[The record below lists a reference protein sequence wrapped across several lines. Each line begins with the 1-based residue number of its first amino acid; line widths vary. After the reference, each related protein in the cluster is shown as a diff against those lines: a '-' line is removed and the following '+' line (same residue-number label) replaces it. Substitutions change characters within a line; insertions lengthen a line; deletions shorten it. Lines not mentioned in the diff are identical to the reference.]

1 MATSIVIGGTRGMG
15 SVIADHLSD
24 RGDMV
29 YTVSRSSSKRENH
42 IKCDISFDCAS
53 IIDNIDSIDY
63 LVFSHRYRG
72 SDWNEMFDVNV
83 KSVRNLIELTVSKFK
98 NGGSVVV
105 ISSNASQF
113 ILEEQPAE
121 YHASRA
127 ALDALMRYYAVAYG
141 KKGIRFNSILPST
154 LIKPE
159 NVDFFTKDNKVRK
172 MIENI
177 TPLNRMGSA
186 DDIANIVDFLCSQ
199 KSSFLTGNSFMADG
213 GLSLIGQET
222 IARNLLDCNH
232 EK

>member
-105 ISSNASQF
+105 ISSNASHF
-113 ILEEQPAE
+113 VLDEQSAE
-121 YHASRA
+121 YHSSKA
-127 ALDALMRYYAVAYG
+127 ALESMVRYYAVKYG
-141 KKGIRFNSILPST
+141 KKNIRFNSILPST
-154 LIKPE
+154 LLKPE
-159 NVDFFTKDNKVRK
+159 NLDFFTKNNKVRK

-177 TPLNRMGSA
+177 TPLGRMGEA
-186 DDIANIVDFLCSQ
+186 DDIANMVEFLCSP
-199 KSSFLTGNSFMADG
+199 KSTFITGNSFFVDG
-213 GLSLIGQET
+213 GLSLVGQET
-222 IARNLLDCNH
+222 IARNLLGYTH

>member
-105 ISSNASQF
+105 NSSNASQF

>member
-105 ISSNASQF
+105 ISSNASHF
-113 ILEEQPAE
+113 VLDEQSAE
-121 YHASRA
+121 YHSSKA
-127 ALDALMRYYAVAYG
+127 ALESMVRYYAVKYG
-141 KKGIRFNSILPST
+141 KKNIRFNSILPST
-154 LIKPE
+154 LLKPE
-159 NVDFFTKDNKVRK
+159 NLDFFTKNNKVRK

-177 TPLNRMGSA
+177 TPLGRMGEA
-186 DDIANIVDFLCSQ
+186 DDIANMVEFLCSP
-199 KSSFLTGNSFMADG
+199 KSSFLTGNSFMMDG
-213 GLSLIGQET
+213 GLSLVGQES
-222 IARNLLDCNH
+222 IARNLLGYKH
-232 EK
+232 KI

>member
-105 ISSNASQF
+105 ISSNASHF
-113 ILEEQPAE
+113 VLDEQSAE
-121 YHASRA
+121 YHSSKA
-127 ALDALMRYYAVAYG
+127 ALESMVRYYAVKYG
-141 KKGIRFNSILPST
+141 KKNIRFNSILPST
-154 LIKPE
+154 LLKPE
-159 NVDFFTKDNKVRK
+159 NLDFFTKNNKVRK

-177 TPLNRMGSA
+177 TPLGRMGEA
-186 DDIANIVDFLCSQ
+186 DDIANLVEFLCSP
-199 KSSFLTGNSFMADG
+199 KSSFITGNTFFVDG
-213 GLSLIGQET
+213 GLSIIGQES
-222 IARNLLDCNH
+222 IARDLLGLKH
-232 EK
+232 SK

>member
-42 IKCDISFDCAS
+42 IKCDISLDCAS

-72 SDWNEMFDVNV
+72 SDWDEMFDVNV
-83 KSVRNLIELTVSKFK
+83 KSVRNIIELTVSKFK

-105 ISSNASQF
+105 ISSNASHF
-113 ILEEQPAE
+113 VLDEQSAE
-121 YHASRA
+121 YHSSKA
-127 ALDALMRYYAVAYG
+127 ALESMVRYYAVRYG
-141 KKGIRFNSILPST
+141 KKNIRFNSILPST
-154 LIKPE
+154 LLKPE
-159 NVDFFTKDNKVRK
+159 NLDFFTKNNKVRK

-177 TPLNRMGSA
+177 TPLGRMGEA
-186 DDIANIVDFLCSQ
+186 DDIANLVEFLCSP
-199 KSSFLTGNSFMADG
+199 KSSFITGNTFFVDG
-213 GLSLIGQET
+213 GLSIIGQES
-222 IARNLLDCNH
+222 IARDLLGLKH
-232 EK
+232 SK

>member
-105 ISSNASQF
+105 ISSNASHF
-113 ILEEQPAE
+113 VLDEQSAE
-121 YHASRA
+121 YHSSRA
-127 ALDALMRYYAVAYG
+127 ALDGLMRYYAVKFG
-141 KKGIRFNSILPST
+141 KKKVRFNSILPST

-159 NVDFFTKDNKVRK
+159 NVDFFIKDNSVRN
-172 MIENI
+172 MIEEI
-177 TPLNRMGSA
+177 TPLGRMGKA
-186 DDIANIVDFLCSQ
+186 EDIANIIGFLCSK
-199 KSSFLTGNSFMADG
+199 KSLFLTGNSFMMDG
-213 GLSLIGQET
+213 GLSLVGQET
-222 IARNLLDCNH
+222 IARNLLDLNH

>member
-105 ISSNASQF
+105 ISSNASHF
-113 ILEEQPAE
+113 VLDEQSAE
-121 YHASRA
+121 YHSSRA
-127 ALDALMRYYAVAYG
+127 ALDGLMRYYAVKFG
-141 KKGIRFNSILPST
+141 KKKVRFNSILPST
-154 LIKPE
+154 LLKPE
-159 NVDFFTKDNKVRK
+159 NLDFFTKNNKVRK

-177 TPLNRMGSA
+177 TPLGRMGEA
-186 DDIANIVDFLCSQ
+186 DDIANLVEFLCSP
-199 KSSFLTGNSFMADG
+199 KSSFITGNTFFVDG
-213 GLSLIGQET
+213 GLSIIGQES
-222 IARNLLDCNH
+222 IARDLLGLKHN
-232 EK
+232 K

>member
-105 ISSNASQF
+105 ISSNASHF
-113 ILEEQPAE
+113 VLDEQSAE
-121 YHASRA
+121 YHSSKA
-127 ALDALMRYYAVAYG
+127 ALESMVRYYAVKYG
-141 KKGIRFNSILPST
+141 KKNIRFNSILPST
-154 LIKPE
+154 LLKPE
-159 NVDFFTKDNKVRK
+159 NLDFFTKNNKVRK

-177 TPLNRMGSA
+177 TPLGRMGEA
-186 DDIANIVDFLCSQ
+186 DDIANMVEFLCSP
-199 KSSFLTGNSFMADG
+199 KSTFITGNSFFVDG
-213 GLSLIGQET
+213 GLSLVGQET
-222 IARNLLDCNH
+222 IARNLLGCTH

>member
-1 MATSIVIGGTRGMG
+1 
-15 SVIADHLSD
+15 
-24 RGDMV
+24 MV

>member
-1 MATSIVIGGTRGMG
+1 MANSIVIGGTRGMG

-105 ISSNASQF
+105 ISSNASHF
-113 ILEEQPAE
+113 VLDEQSAE
-121 YHASRA
+121 YHSSKA
-127 ALDALMRYYAVAYG
+127 ALESMVRYYAVKYG
-141 KKGIRFNSILPST
+141 KKNIRFNSILPST
-154 LIKPE
+154 LLKPE
-159 NVDFFTKDNKVRK
+159 NLDFFTKNNKVRK

-177 TPLNRMGSA
+177 TPLGRMGEA
-186 DDIANIVDFLCSQ
+186 DDIANMVEFLCSP
-199 KSSFLTGNSFMADG
+199 KSTFITGNSFFVDG
-213 GLSLIGQET
+213 GLSLVGQET
-222 IARNLLDCNH
+222 IARNLLGCTH

>member
-1 MATSIVIGGTRGMG
+1 MG

-105 ISSNASQF
+105 ISSNASHF
-113 ILEEQPAE
+113 VLDEQSAE
-121 YHASRA
+121 YHSSKA
-127 ALDALMRYYAVAYG
+127 ALESMVRYYAVKYG
-141 KKGIRFNSILPST
+141 KKNIRFNSILPST
-154 LIKPE
+154 LLKPE
-159 NVDFFTKDNKVRK
+159 NLDFFTKNNKVRK

-177 TPLNRMGSA
+177 TPLGRMGEA
-186 DDIANIVDFLCSQ
+186 DDIANMVEFLCSP
-199 KSSFLTGNSFMADG
+199 KSTFITGNSFFVDG
-213 GLSLIGQET
+213 GLSLVGQET
-222 IARNLLDCNH
+222 IARNLLGCTH